1 MLSHN
6 LNLKIFIQES
16 LSFLLVGII
25 SIFLAERFYSLK
37 AITEVPTQVVEWW
50 QFLLAFGIGTAIVLG
65 LIRISHGGLF
75 LRIFFLFALF
85 AGVITTFG
93 AFTSQTSAF
102 IISLILIFSYVL
114 WPYVWLHD
122 LVIILTLPGIAALI
136 GVSLNPWTVV
146 ILLIVMSVYDYV
158 AVYKTKHM
166 VRMAKAMIAGRAI
179 FAMIFPEKVEG
190 FKEHLDKAHPGEG
203 FMMLGTGDFVFPLIM
218 ASSAF
223 ALNSLA
229 PWLVLGFSLLGL
241 LVMHFIF
248 FSQKIRRPIPALP
261 PLAACSIIGFIV
273 AVLIK

>member
-6 LNLKIFIQES
+6 LNLKIFIQE
-16 LSFLLVGII
+16 LTTFLLIGII
-25 SIFLAERFYSLK
+25 SIFLAGRFFSLK
-37 AITEVPTQVVEWW
+37 AVMEVPTQMVEWW
-50 QFLLAFGIGTAIVLG
+50 QFILAFGIGTAIVLG
-65 LIRISHGGLF
+65 LIRISHGGWF

-85 AGVITTFG
+85 AGITITFC
-93 AFTSQTSAF
+93 AFTSQTLAF
-102 IISLILIFSYVL
+102 ILSLILIFSYVL
-114 WPYVWLHD
+114 WPYVWFHD
-122 LVIILTLPGIAALI
+122 LVLILTLPGIAALI
-136 GVSLNPWTVV
+136 GVSLNPWTVAV
-146 ILLIVMSVYDYV
+146 LLIVMSVYDYV

-166 VRMAKAMIAGRAI
+166 VKMAKTMIASRAI
-179 FAMIFPEKVEG
+179 FAMIFPEKVKD

-241 LVMHFIF
+241 LIMHLIF
-248 FSQKIRRPIPALP
+248 FSQKIRQPMPALP
-261 PLAACSIIGFIV
+261 PLATFSIIGFII